1 MRDFPTDSI
10 RQNDRLIA
18 ALCTD
23 WLAAGTTTRDT
34 PRADRVI
41 EISRQLRRDAPHS
54 EDGEAA

>member
-1 MRDFPTDSI
+1 MNFPTDPI

-23 WLAAGTTTRDT
+23 WLAAGTITRDT

-54 EDGEAA
+54 EDGE